1 MPRLIPTELIERI
14 ASSDTFTGFEKDFF
28 RRVWTPG
35 LGVYEKRLDALG
47 FRGKKHVL
55 DCGFGMAQ
63 WMVCLADANTK
74 VSGLE
79 YEASRVAA
87 AKAITEGVGI
97 RNVELTQGSSEALPY
112 PDATF
117 DAVFCYGVLF
127 LTDLRKS
134 LDELRR
140 VMAPGAELY
149 FTMNGVGWFLF
160 LVVEEHNKSPHYDP
174 RTIGADALA
183 LSLDYFRG
191 GPMKAGKQLATP
203 REVIHALLTER
214 GFRDIEIAT
223 EAGLAQ
229 KADPSIASFY
239 KHQTYLG
246 HDCVYEIRCRV

>member
-1 MPRLIPTELIERI
+1 MPRLIPPDLIERI

-63 WMVCLADANTK
+63 WTVCLADANTK

-87 AKAITEGVGI
+87 AKAITAGVGI
-97 RNVELTQGSSEALPY
+97 DNVELTQGSSEALPY

-191 GPMKAGKQLATP
+191 GPMKPGKQLATP

-214 GFRDIEIAT
+214 GFRDIEIAA

-239 KHQTYLG
+239 KHQSYLG